1 MRPQVADADAD
12 DLPPL
17 ENVDLSAGPPQ
28 NDTEEDDDVSAK
40 KKVAAAQAA
49 EAAAEAEAARGRY
62 NRDLEMAGEYN
73 RSVRPEYHSSGSPY

>member
-1 MRPQVADADAD
+1 M
-12 DLPPL
+12 
-17 ENVDLSAGPPQ
+17 
-28 NDTEEDDDVSAK
+28 SAK

-73 RSVRPEYHSSGSPY
+73 RSVHPAAPRTDRTRLVPPPVLTGHSSSLPPY